1 MAKDKI
7 DRVWKR
13 CTTRGCG
20 RERLIAPMRD
30 RCLCEGYLEDMGK
43 PVVLGTLS
51 KGGKK

>member
-7 DRVWKR
+7 DRAWKK
-13 CTTRGCG
+13 CSSCG
-20 RERLIAPMRD
+20 YERLIAPVRD

-51 KGGKK
+51 KAKGGKE